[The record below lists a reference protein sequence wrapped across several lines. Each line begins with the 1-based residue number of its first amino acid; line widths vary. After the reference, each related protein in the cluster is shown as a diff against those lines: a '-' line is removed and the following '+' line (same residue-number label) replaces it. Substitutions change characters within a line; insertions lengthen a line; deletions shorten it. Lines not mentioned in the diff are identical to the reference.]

1 MKEENDIVNT
11 KSCLFNFQFFEIM
24 YNSVP
29 AQICMLCTALSIRDS
44 SLQNFYTITYLE
56 GISLINWRD
65 GGTKSK
71 S

>member
-11 KSCLFNFQFFEIM
+11 KSCLFNFQFFEITT
-24 YNSVP
+24 
-29 AQICMLCTALSIRDS
+29 LCQPKCACCALQLSNRDS

-56 GISLINWRD
+56 GISLINWED